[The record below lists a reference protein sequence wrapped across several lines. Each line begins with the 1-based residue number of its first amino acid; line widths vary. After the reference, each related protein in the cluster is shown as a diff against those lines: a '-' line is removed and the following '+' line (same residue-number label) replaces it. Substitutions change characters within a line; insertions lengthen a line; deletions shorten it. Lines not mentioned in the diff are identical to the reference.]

1 MEALCCRAEYP
12 CLLFIEKAR
21 LACLLLFVAAASAK
35 ARPPCVSSHVGN
47 ELGEDFS
54 VEGCPAR
61 QPLVD
66 IMLALQ
72 KGDGVR
78 AHVHLLKFEEGGR
91 VIRIPQESHFVVL
104 LDVFPRKRRGSG
116 RGWRYKDEFVGVLV
130 LEDFPVRVLLEFIQ
144 GRSPLPLSIWV
155 ALYGSSAGHRLASA
169 YRSA

>member
-1 MEALCCRAEYP
+1 MEALCCRAEHP

-35 ARPPCVSSHVGN
+35 ARPPCVFSHVGN

-116 RGWRYKDEFVGVLV
+116 RGGDIKMSSWESLFWRIFQYVFFSNLSKV
-130 LEDFPVRVLLEFIQ
+130 VRLFL
-144 GRSPLPLSIWV
+144 
-155 ALYGSSAGHRLASA
+155 
-169 YRSA
+169 